1 MRKTRD
7 VLYTIFMGL
16 ILFLSGAVIL
26 GGISYFI
33 DRYIGID
40 FVSVLLY
47 FFMATFLTKR
57 IMMNIVSRGIFYS
70 IILPIYTGLMYLIKD
85 YVAFLIVFIVSG
97 ASIKDTLL
105 VIPSMMFYSFIN
117 AFLIDFSA
125 TGFFNGIINILMLVI
140 EILIMAAGIYN
151 SYRVTKIM

>member
-85 YVAFLIVFIVSG
+85 YLDAAERLKDEPVEVLVGNHLGNYDALGKVRRRQENPDGPNPFVVPGEWKRFLTQRAEMVRE
-97 ASIKDTLL
+97 
-105 VIPSMMFYSFIN
+105 
-117 AFLIDFSA
+117 
-125 TGFFNGIINILMLVI
+125 LMR
-140 EILIMAAGIYN
+140 EDPAD
-151 SYRVTKIM
+151 